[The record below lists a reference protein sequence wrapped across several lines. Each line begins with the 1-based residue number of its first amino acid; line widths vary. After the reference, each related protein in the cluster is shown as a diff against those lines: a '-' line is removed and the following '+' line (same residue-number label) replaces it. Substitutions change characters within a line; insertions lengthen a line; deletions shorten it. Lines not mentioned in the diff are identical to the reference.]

1 MSFQPFSVINIPS
14 EEHFTSLV
22 RKVFSSGR
30 LTNNGAAV
38 RELEARLADYLGV
51 EYLVLTSSG
60 TLALQIAYRAL
71 ELTGEVIT
79 TPFSWVTTVSSLL
92 WVGLRPRF
100 VDIDAHTFNISPAH
114 IGAAV
119 TPSSSAVLAV
129 HTFGNPADVHAI
141 EAEARRHGLRTIYD
155 AAHAFGTTYDGRSI
169 VSYGD
174 ASILSLH
181 ATKLF
186 HTVEGGA
193 VILKERAAYER
204 ARIAVNNGL
213 GGNGEVQGLGING
226 RLSELHAIMGLALLD
241 DIDGVIRDR
250 RLAAE
255 YLRAF
260 LLANSSVRVQQLNAR
275 GSTNHGYMP
284 LVFHDRET
292 RDRTIT
298 ALTKAG
304 FVPRTYFDT
313 ALNRLPFTLDV
324 VAMPVTESLTE
335 RILCLPLRIG
345 IATAELDVMGRII
358 ADACPMHLCPADSC
372 DVDAAMHITASGA

>member
-14 EEHFTSLV
+14 EEHFATLV

-71 ELTGEVIT
+71 ELKGEVIT
-79 TPFSWVTTVSSLL
+79 SPFSWVTTVSSLL

-100 VDIDAHTFNISPAH
+100 VDIDARTFNINAARIS
-114 IGAAV
+114 AAV
-119 TPSSSAVLAV
+119 TPASSAVLAV

-141 EAEARRHGLRTIYD
+141 EAVSRRHGLRTIYD
-155 AAHAFGTTYDGRSI
+155 AAHAFGTTYSGRNV

-204 ARIAVNNGL
+204 AKIAVNNGI

-226 RLSELHAIMGLALLD
+226 RLSELHAIMGLALLE

-260 LLANSSVRVQQLNAR
+260 LRTSSSVQLQQLNTS

-284 LVFHDRET
+284 LVFLDREA
-292 RDRTIT
+292 RDRAIF

-304 FVPRTYFDT
+304 FIPRTYFDT
-313 ALNRLPFTLDV
+313 ALNRLPFMLDV

-345 IATAELDVMGRII
+345 ISTAELDVMGRII
-358 ADACPMHLCPADSC
+358 AAASP
-372 DVDAAMHITASGA
+372 VDLRLANSPRKSTASGA